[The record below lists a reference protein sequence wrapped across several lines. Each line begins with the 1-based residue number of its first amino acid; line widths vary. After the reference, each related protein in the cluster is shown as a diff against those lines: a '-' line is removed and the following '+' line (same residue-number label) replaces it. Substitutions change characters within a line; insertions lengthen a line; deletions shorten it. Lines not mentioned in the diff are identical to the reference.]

1 MICKSC
7 GEETKSQTCEHCSK
21 DASGLEETTTIAKE
35 SVSEEP
41 HHFVNVSDIPA
52 GKAALVVLRGPSAG
66 EIWTLDSDKIEVGR
80 TDDNGLYLDDITV
93 SRRHAVIDK
102 TSAGWMLTDLGSLNG
117 CYVNRVLIESPIRIK
132 SGDEIQIGKFRF
144 SFYEASEK

>member
-7 GEETKSQTCEHCSK
+7 GAQTPTQTCSK
-21 DASGLEETTTIAKE
+21 CGQDAFGLDSTTSI
-35 SVSEEP
+35 SHDNSIEEP
-41 HHFVNVSDIPA
+41 HHIVNVSDIPA
-52 GKAALVVLRGPSAG
+52 GKAALVVLRGPNAG

-93 SRRHAVIDK
+93 SRRHAVIEK
-102 TSAGWMLTDLGSLNG
+102 NSSGWSLTDLGSLNG
-117 CYVNRVLIESPIRIK
+117 CYINKVLIETPTELN

-144 SFYEASEK
+144 SFYQASK